1 MEPEIHDQFYMDIA
15 LPLGAIY
22 QVQKLGDRDDFLS
35 AWS

>member
-15 LPLGAIY
+15 QTLGAIY